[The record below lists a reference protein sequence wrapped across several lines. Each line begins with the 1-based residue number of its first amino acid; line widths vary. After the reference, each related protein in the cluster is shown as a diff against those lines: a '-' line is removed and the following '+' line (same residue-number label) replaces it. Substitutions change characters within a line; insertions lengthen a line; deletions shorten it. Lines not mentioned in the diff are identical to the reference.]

1 MDVESKRDASLL
13 VEAWKNYDPDQ
24 ADWDFEDGFIH
35 PHLCGCT
42 TTDPTRR
49 VGVVGSERLF
59 ASLQRAFGDA
69 AVLLPRVNG
78 EPPYLGIAEATI
90 LNYSL

>member
-1 MDVESKRDASLL
+1 MMDVESKRDASLL

-42 TTDPTRR
+42 VTD
-49 VGVVGSERLF
+49 
-59 ASLQRAFGDA
+59 
-69 AVLLPRVNG
+69 N
-78 EPPYLGIAEATI
+78 
-90 LNYSL
+90 